1 METKTLFFGKVNDI
15 EKPLARQTNKEEQ
28 AKMNSIRNK
37 AGDITT
43 DPADTKR
50 LKKYYKQLYT

>member
-1 METKTLFFGKVNDI
+1 METRTLFFEKVNNI
-15 EKPLARQTNKEEQ
+15 EKPLPRQTKKEEQ

-37 AGDITT
+37 AGDITR